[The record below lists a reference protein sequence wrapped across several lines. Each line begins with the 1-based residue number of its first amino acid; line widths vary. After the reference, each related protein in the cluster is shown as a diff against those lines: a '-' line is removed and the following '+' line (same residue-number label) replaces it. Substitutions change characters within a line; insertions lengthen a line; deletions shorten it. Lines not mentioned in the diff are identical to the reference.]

1 MGKDMERDKRHLQI
15 LSKLQIIYGILNLFV
30 SVYFYKVISA
40 LVAEY
45 RKVLEESNPE
55 AQVALL
61 VGFGFVLFLIGVVIL
76 FCIILTGQ
84 SLARYENYQYCLI
97 VAMLECLII
106 PVGTLLGILTI
117 LVLRRESVKELFSKV
132 KEEKEKSSN
141 S

>member
-1 MGKDMERDKRHLQI
+1 MERDKRHLQI